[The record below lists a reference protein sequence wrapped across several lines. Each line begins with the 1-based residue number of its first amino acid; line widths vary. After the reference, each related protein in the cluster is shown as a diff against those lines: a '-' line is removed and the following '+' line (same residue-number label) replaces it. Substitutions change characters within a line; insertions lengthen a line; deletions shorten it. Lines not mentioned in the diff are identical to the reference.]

1 MLIGRN
7 HLSLSLSLFCGH
19 IIFSGKSNIVS
30 GVVQTIKAHFEKHP
44 LAVVNVKGRA
54 KGTSIQEV
62 VSKLEV
68 HMLKIPSLFLISSSL
83 KFYFISWAN
92 FFL

>member
-1 MLIGRN
+1 MA
-7 HLSLSLSLFCGH
+7 
-19 IIFSGKSNIVS
+19 IISSGKSNIVT
-30 GVVQTIKAHFEKHP
+30 GLAKAIKAHFQKHP
-44 LAVVNVKGRA
+44 LAIVNVKGRA